1 MRSRKLLSTM
11 MVVALLGSDLV
22 VAASPALAQTSTP
35 GSGNGYSVTPS
46 LGGTDGAY
54 GRVLPGPSTTAPY
67 LGVPQPSPQML
78 PPMQPPPQMIQRPA
92 GPIGPNVCQPGGGG
106 QRPYQTVS
114 IPRSRPAEPGP
125 FPQAPQGPQAAP
137 GVTVTQVTVSQ
148 STPGATGAP
157 GGLAPQQSPA
167 QLVDP
172 RTQNVAPG
180 QPNVIQGP
188 QNVAPGPQ
196 TPEVDDLSRIE
207 AGFNL
212 DAVRVQQI
220 GSFQQPQV
228 SFALQQPQSPQQAQQ
243 TALAQQ
249 LAPTQQLPATPQRPS
264 VLDQPS
270 QAYLGPYGAPLR
282 QYGYAMFAGNVSTFA
297 PVDDIPVGPD
307 YVMGPGDDLTI
318 NVWGAVDSTLVRTV
332 DRNGRIVLPKVG
344 DLRIWGLTFSQADR
358 LIRDEL
364 ARYFRGFQ
372 TSVTM
377 GRLRTVSVHVV
388 GEVCQP
394 GVYTLSS
401 LATVTNALYS
411 AGGPTKL
418 GSLREV
424 RLLRSNVQVARID
437 LYDFLQRGDRA
448 RDYRLESGDTIF
460 VPTIGDV
467 VAIAGEVKRP
477 AIYEIQVG
485 TRLADVVTLAGGV
498 TPTSYLKRVQIVRA
512 LPNAERAT
520 LDVDLTAHYL
530 RGDETNNPLIN
541 AGDLVL
547 IHPADPRVYNIVKVA
562 GAVRYPGA
570 YELKPMMRISQLLPA
585 DKLLPEA
592 YTERVEVARR
602 KSDLTMEVLSVDLKK
617 AWSGDPNEDLLLR
630 PLDEVT
636 VRTELKSARTV
647 VLGGQVMRPGVY
659 TIADGEKLSSV
670 LERAGGFT
678 DRAFLKGATFTRAS
692 LRRTEQEQLD
702 AFMKTQEQR
711 MLASASTVIVGAEK
725 EEVAAQQQ
733 ALQARRE
740 ALRLLA
746 SKVVIGRMVVHVDQ
760 PEKLKGTENDVTL
773 IDGDTLSVPEPP
785 DSVLVIGAVRNSTSV
800 KHKEGAGVDYYINRV
815 GGYSKEA
822 DKGEAHIVRADGS
835 AISSFTNVRT
845 VEAGDTVIVPPKEEE
860 RIRTLPTIRD
870 IAQTIGSALIGIA
883 ALAVLF

>member
-1 MRSRKLLSTM
+1 MRLRKLMATM
-11 MVVALLGSDLV
+11 TMVALLGADLV
-22 VAASPALAQTSTP
+22 LAVSPALAQTSTP
-35 GSGNGYSVTPS
+35 GNGNGYQMTPG
-46 LGGTDGAY
+46 LGQSDGAY
-54 GRVLPGPSTTAPY
+54 GRVLPGPGTTAPY
-67 LGVPQPSPQML
+67 IGGPQQPQML
-78 PPMQPPPQMIQRPA
+78 PQMQQSPQMIQRPA
-92 GPIGPNVCQPGGGG
+92 GPAGPNICQPGIGG
-106 QRPYQTVS
+106 RPYQTVS
-114 IPRSRPAEPGP
+114 IPRSRPADQLPN
-125 FPQAPQGPQAAP
+125 QQGPQVAQ
-137 GVTVTQVTVSQ
+137 GGTVTQVTVTQ
-148 STPGATGAP
+148 GAP
-157 GGLAPQQSPA
+157 GALG
-167 QLVDP
+167 
-172 RTQNVAPG
+172 APG
-180 QPNVIQGP
+180 QPTQQQQQPQQFADPRTSNVG
-188 QNVAPGPQ
+188 V
-196 TPEVDDLSRIE
+196 TPTTADVDEFSRIE

-212 DAVRVQQI
+212 DSARVQQI
-220 GSFQQPQV
+220 GSFQQPQAQ
-228 SFALQQPQSPQQAQQ
+228 FAMQQPQSPQQAQQ
-243 TALAQQ
+243 AAL
-249 LAPTQQLPATPQRPS
+249 LQQLPQSQRPS
-264 VLDQPS
+264 NQDQAS
-270 QAYLGPYGAPLR
+270 QAYLGPFGAPLR
-282 QYGYAMFAGNVSTFA
+282 QYGYAMFATNVSTFA

-307 YVMGPGDDLTI
+307 YVLGPGDDLTI
-318 NVWGAVDSTLVRTV
+318 NVWGAVDSTLIRTV

-364 ARYFRGFQ
+364 SRFFRGFQ

-460 VPTIGDV
+460 VPTVGDV
-467 VAIAGEVKRP
+467 VAVAGEVKRP
-477 AIYEIQVG
+477 AIYEVQTG
-485 TRLADVVTLAGGV
+485 TRLADVVTLAGGI

-530 RGDETNNPLIN
+530 KGDEASNPLVN

-547 IHPADPRVYNIVKVA
+547 IHPADPRVYNIVKVD

-570 YELKPMMRISQLLPA
+570 YELKPLMRISQLLPA

-602 KSDLTMEVLSVDLKK
+602 RPDLTMEVLSVDLKK
-617 AWSGDPNEDLLLR
+617 AWGGDRNQDLLLR

-636 VRTELKSARTV
+636 VRTELKAARTI
-647 VLGGQVMRPGVY
+647 VLGGQVLRPGIY

-678 DRAFLKGATFTRAS
+678 DRAFLKGAAFTRAS
-692 LRRTEQEQLD
+692 LRRIEQEQLD

-746 SKVVIGRMVVHVDQ
+746 SKVVVGRMVVRLDQ
-760 PEKLKGTENDVTL
+760 PDKLKGTENDITL
-773 IDGDTLSVPEPP
+773 ISGDTLSVPEPP
-785 DSVLVIGAVRNSTSV
+785 DSVLVIGAVRTSTSV
-800 KHKEGAGVDYYINRV
+800 QHKDGASVDYYINRV

-822 DKGEAHIVRADGS
+822 DKKEAHIVKADGS
-835 AISSFTNVRT
+835 AIASFTNIRT
-845 VEAGDTVIVPPKEEE
+845 VEPGDTVIVPPKEEE
-860 RIRTLPTIRD
+860 KIRTLPTVRD
-870 IAQTIGSALIGIA
+870 IAQTIGAALLGIA

>member
-1 MRSRKLLSTM
+1 MRSRKLFATM
-11 MVVALLGSDLV
+11 TLVALLGSDFVL
-22 VAASPALAQTSTP
+22 AASPALGQTPTQ
-35 GSGNGYSVTPS
+35 GNGYPMTPT
-46 LGGTDGAY
+46 LGGGDGAY
-54 GRVLPGPSTTAPY
+54 GRYLPGPSTTAPY
-67 LGVPQPSPQML
+67 VGGPQQQPLQML
-78 PPMQPPPQMIQRPA
+78 PQTQPQMIQRPA
-92 GPIGPNVCQPGGGG
+92 GPVGPNLCQPGAVT
-106 QRPYQTVS
+106 RPYQTVS
-114 IPRSRPAEPGP
+114 IPRSRPAEPP
-125 FPQAPQGPQAAP
+125 LFQQQAPQAA
-137 GVTVTQVTVSQ
+137 TVTQVTVAQ
-148 STPGATGAP
+148 NAPGA
-157 GGLAPQQSPA
+157 PA
-167 QLVDP
+167 QATQQPGADV
-172 RTQNVAPG
+172 RT
-180 QPNVIQGP
+180 PNVGL
-188 QNVAPGPQ
+188 
-196 TPEVDDLSRIE
+196 TPSVPETEDLSRIE

-212 DAVRVQQI
+212 DQVRVQQI
-220 GSFQQPQV
+220 GSFQQQPSRQQQP
-228 SFALQQPQSPQQAQQ
+228 LQQNQLQQQAQQ
-243 TALAQQ
+243 SQQALLPPQQ
-249 LAPTQQLPATPQRPS
+249 FSLSQRQSTQ
-264 VLDQPS
+264 DQIS

-282 QYGYAMFAGNVSTFA
+282 QYGYSMFAANVSTFA

-307 YVMGPGDDLTI
+307 YVLGPGDDLTI

-364 ARYFRGFQ
+364 ARFFRGFQ

-401 LATVTNALYS
+401 LATVTNALFS

-424 RLLRSNVQVARID
+424 RLLRSNVQVARVD
-437 LYDFLQRGDRA
+437 LYDFLQRGDRT

-460 VPTIGDV
+460 VPTVGDV
-467 VAIAGEVKRP
+467 VAVAGEVKRP
-477 AIYEIQVG
+477 AIYEVQTG

-520 LDVDLTAHYL
+520 LDVDLTGHYL
-530 RGDETNNPLIN
+530 KGDEASNPLIN

-547 IHPADPRVYNIVKVA
+547 IHPADPRVYNIVKVD

-570 YELKPMMRISQLLPA
+570 YELKPMMRIGQLLPA
-585 DKLLPEA
+585 DRLLPEA

-602 KSDLTMEVLSVDLKK
+602 RPDLTMEVLSVDLKK
-617 AWSGDPNEDLLLR
+617 AWSGDPSHDLLLK

-636 VRTELKSARTV
+636 VRTELKSARTMI
-647 VLGGQVMRPGVY
+647 LGGQVVRPGVY
-659 TIADGEKLSSV
+659 TIAEGEKLSSV

-678 DRAFLKGATFTRAS
+678 DRAFLKGAAFTRAS
-692 LRRTEQEQLD
+692 LRRIEQEQLD
-702 AFMKTQEQR
+702 AFLKTQEQR
-711 MLASASTVIVGAEK
+711 MLSSASTVIVGAEK
-725 EEVAAQQQ
+725 EEVVAQQQ

-746 SKVVIGRMVVHVDQ
+746 SKVVVGRMVVHLDR
-760 PEKLKGTENDVTL
+760 PDRLKGSENDVVL
-773 IDGDTLSVPEPP
+773 VDGDTLNVPEPP

-800 KHKEGAGVDYYINRV
+800 QHKDGAGVDYYINRV

-822 DKGEAHIVRADGS
+822 DKKEAHIVKADGS
-835 AISSFTNVRT
+835 AISSFTNIRT
-845 VEAGDTVIVPPKEEE
+845 VEPGDTVIVPPKEEE
-860 RIRTLPTIRD
+860 KIRTLPTVRD
-870 IAQTIGSALIGIA
+870 IAQTIGAALLGIA

>member
-1 MRSRKLLSTM
+1 MRLRKLMATM
-11 MVVALLGSDLV
+11 TMVALLGSDLV
-22 VAASPALAQTSTP
+22 LAVSPAVAQTSTP
-35 GSGNGYSVTPS
+35 GNGNGYQMTPG
-46 LGGTDGAY
+46 LGQSDGAY
-54 GRVLPGPSTTAPY
+54 GRVLPGPGTTAPY
-67 LGVPQPSPQML
+67 IGGAQQPQML
-78 PPMQPPPQMIQRPA
+78 PQMPQSPQMIQRPA
-92 GPIGPNVCQPGGGG
+92 GPAGPNICQPGIGG
-106 QRPYQTVS
+106 RPYQTVS
-114 IPRSRPAEPGP
+114 IPRSRPADQLPH
-125 FPQAPQGPQAAP
+125 QQGPQVAQ
-137 GVTVTQVTVSQ
+137 GGTVTQVTVTQ
-148 STPGATGAP
+148 SAPGALGAP
-157 GGLAPQQSPA
+157 GQPTQQQQQPQQF
-167 QLVDP
+167 VDP
-172 RTQNVAPG
+172 RTSNVG
-180 QPNVIQGP
+180 V
-188 QNVAPGPQ
+188 
-196 TPEVDDLSRIE
+196 TPTTADVDEFSRIE

-212 DAVRVQQI
+212 DSARVQQI
-220 GSFQQPQV
+220 GSFQQPQAQ
-228 SFALQQPQSPQQAQQ
+228 FAMQQPQSPQQAQQ
-243 TALAQQ
+243 AAL
-249 LAPTQQLPATPQRPS
+249 LQQLPQSQRPS
-264 VLDQPS
+264 NQDQLS
-270 QAYLGPYGAPLR
+270 QAYLGPFGAPLR
-282 QYGYAMFAGNVSTFA
+282 QYGYAMFATNVSTFA

-307 YVMGPGDDLTI
+307 YVLGPGDDLTI
-318 NVWGAVDSTLVRTV
+318 NVWGAVDSTLIRTV

-364 ARYFRGFQ
+364 SRFFRGFQ

-460 VPTIGDV
+460 VPTVGDV
-467 VAIAGEVKRP
+467 VAVAGEVKRP
-477 AIYEIQVG
+477 AIYEVQTG
-485 TRLADVVTLAGGV
+485 TRLADVVTLAGGI

-530 RGDETNNPLIN
+530 KGDEASNPLVN

-547 IHPADPRVYNIVKVA
+547 IHPADPRVYNIVKVD

-570 YELKPMMRISQLLPA
+570 YELKPLMRISQLLPA

-602 KSDLTMEVLSVDLKK
+602 RPDLTMEVLSVDLKK
-617 AWSGDPNEDLLLR
+617 AWGGDRNQDLLLR

-636 VRTELKSARTV
+636 VRTELKAARTI
-647 VLGGQVMRPGVY
+647 VLGGQFARPGIY
-659 TIADGEKLSSV
+659 TIAEGEKLSSV
-670 LERAGGFT
+670 VERAGGFT
-678 DRAFLKGATFTRAS
+678 DRAFLKGAAFTRAS
-692 LRRTEQEQLD
+692 LRRIEQEQLD
-702 AFMKTQEQR
+702 AFLKTQEQR

-746 SKVVIGRMVVHVDQ
+746 SKVVVGRMVVRLDQ
-760 PEKLKGTENDVTL
+760 PDKLKGTENDVTL

-785 DSVLVIGAVRNSTSV
+785 DSVLVIGAVRTSTSV
-800 KHKEGAGVDYYINRV
+800 KHKDGASVDYYINRV

-822 DKGEAHIVRADGS
+822 DKKEAHIVKADGS
-835 AISSFTNVRT
+835 AIASFTNIRT
-845 VEAGDTVIVPPKEEE
+845 VEPGDTVIVPPKEEE
-860 RIRTLPTIRD
+860 KIRTLPTVRD
-870 IAQTIGSALIGIA
+870 IAQTIGAALLGIA

>member
-1 MRSRKLLSTM
+1 MRLRKLLATM
-11 MVVALLGSDLV
+11 TMVALLGSDLV
-22 VAASPALAQTSTP
+22 LAVSPAIAQTSTP
-35 GSGNGYSVTPS
+35 GNGNGYQMTPG
-46 LGGTDGAY
+46 LGQSDGAY
-54 GRVLPGPSTTAPY
+54 GRVLPGPGTTAPY
-67 LGVPQPSPQML
+67 IGVPQQQS
-78 PPMQPPPQMIQRPA
+78 PQMIQRPA
-92 GPIGPNVCQPGGGG
+92 GPAGPNICQPGIGG
-106 QRPYQTVS
+106 RPYQTVS
-114 IPRSRPAEPGP
+114 VPRSRPADQLPY
-125 FPQAPQGPQAAP
+125 QQGPQVAQ
-137 GVTVTQVTVSQ
+137 GGTVTQVTVTQ
-148 STPGATGAP
+148 SAPGA
-157 GGLAPQQSPA
+157 L
-167 QLVDP
+167 
-172 RTQNVAPG
+172 VAPG
-180 QPNVIQGP
+180 QPAQQQQPPPQQFADPRTSNVGVTQ
-188 QNVAPGPQ
+188 A
-196 TPEVDDLSRIE
+196 TADVDEFSRIE

-212 DAVRVQQI
+212 DSVRVQQI
-220 GSFQQPQV
+220 GSFQQTQV
-228 SFALQQPQSPQQAQQ
+228 QFALQQPQSPQQAQQ
-243 TALAQQ
+243 AALAQQ
-249 LAPTQQLPATPQRPS
+249 LPQSQQRPRNQ
-264 VLDQPS
+264 DQPS
-270 QAYLGPYGAPLR
+270 QAYLGPFGAPLR
-282 QYGYAMFAGNVSTFA
+282 QYGYAMFATNVSTFA

-307 YVMGPGDDLTI
+307 YVLGPGDDLTI
-318 NVWGAVDSTLVRTV
+318 NVWGAVDSTLIRTV

-364 ARYFRGFQ
+364 SRYFRGFQ

-460 VPTIGDV
+460 VPTVGDV
-467 VAIAGEVKRP
+467 VAVAGEVKRP
-477 AIYEIQVG
+477 AIYEVQTG
-485 TRLADVVTLAGGV
+485 TRLADVVTLAGGI

-530 RGDETNNPLIN
+530 KGDEASNPLVN

-547 IHPADPRVYNIVKVA
+547 IHPADPRVYNIVKVD

-570 YELKPMMRISQLLPA
+570 YELKPLMRISQLLPA

-592 YTERVEVARR
+592 YTERIEVARR
-602 KSDLTMEVLSVDLKK
+602 RPDLTMAVLPVDLKK
-617 AWSGDPNEDLLLR
+617 AWAGDRDQDLLLR

-636 VRTELKSARTV
+636 VRTELKAARTI
-647 VLGGQVMRPGVY
+647 VLGGQVLRPGVY

-670 LERAGGFT
+670 LARAGGFT
-678 DRAFLKGATFTRAS
+678 DRAFLKGAAFTRAS
-692 LRRTEQEQLD
+692 LRRIEQEQLD

-746 SKVVIGRMVVHVDQ
+746 SKVVVGRMVVRLD
-760 PEKLKGTENDVTL
+760 PPDKLKGTENDITL

-785 DSVLVIGAVRNSTSV
+785 DSVLVIGAVRTSTSV
-800 KHKEGAGVDYYINRV
+800 QHKDGAGVDYYINRV

-822 DKGEAHIVRADGS
+822 DKKEAHIVKADGS
-835 AISSFTNVRT
+835 AIASFTNIRT

-860 RIRTLPTIRD
+860 KIRTLPTVRD
-870 IAQTIGSALIGIA
+870 IAQTIGAALIGIA

>member
-1 MRSRKLLSTM
+1 MRLRKLLATM
-11 MVVALLGSDLV
+11 TMVALLGSDLV
-22 VAASPALAQTSTP
+22 LAVSPAIAQTSTP
-35 GSGNGYSVTPS
+35 GNGNGYQMTPG
-46 LGGTDGAY
+46 LGQSDGAY
-54 GRVLPGPSTTAPY
+54 GRVLPGPGTTAPY
-67 LGVPQPSPQML
+67 IGVPQQPQML
-78 PPMQPPPQMIQRPA
+78 PQMQQSPQMIQRPA
-92 GPIGPNVCQPGGGG
+92 GPAGPNICQPGIGG
-106 QRPYQTVS
+106 RPYQTVS
-114 IPRSRPAEPGP
+114 IPRSRPADQLPY
-125 FPQAPQGPQAAP
+125 QQGPQVAQ
-137 GVTVTQVTVSQ
+137 GGTVTQVTVTQ
-148 STPGATGAP
+148 SAPGALGAP
-157 GGLAPQQSPA
+157 GQLTQQQQQQPPQQFA
-167 QLVDP
+167 DP
-172 RTQNVAPG
+172 RTANVG
-180 QPNVIQGP
+180 V
-188 QNVAPGPQ
+188 
-196 TPEVDDLSRIE
+196 TPATADVDEFSRIE

-212 DAVRVQQI
+212 DSVRVQQI
-220 GSFQQPQV
+220 GSFQQTQV
-228 SFALQQPQSPQQAQQ
+228 QFALQQPQSPQQAQQ
-243 TALAQQ
+243 AALAQQ
-249 LAPTQQLPATPQRPS
+249 LPQSQQRPS
-264 VLDQPS
+264 NQDQPS
-270 QAYLGPYGAPLR
+270 QAYLGPFGAPLR
-282 QYGYAMFAGNVSTFA
+282 QYGYSMFATNVSTFA

-318 NVWGAVDSTLVRTV
+318 NVWGAVDSTLIRTV

-364 ARYFRGFQ
+364 SRYFRGFQ

-460 VPTIGDV
+460 VPTVGDV
-467 VAIAGEVKRP
+467 VAVAGEVKRP
-477 AIYEIQVG
+477 AIYEVQTG
-485 TRLADVVTLAGGV
+485 TRLADVVALAGGI

-530 RGDETNNPLIN
+530 KGDEASNPLVN

-547 IHPADPRVYNIVKVA
+547 IHPADPRVYNIVKVD

-570 YELKPMMRISQLLPA
+570 YELKPLMRISQLLPA

-592 YTERVEVARR
+592 YTERIEVARR
-602 KSDLTMEVLSVDLKK
+602 RPDLTMEVLAVDLKK
-617 AWSGDPNEDLLLR
+617 AWAGDRDQDLLLR

-636 VRTELKSARTV
+636 VRTELKAARTI
-647 VLGGQVMRPGVY
+647 VLGGQILRPGIY

-670 LERAGGFT
+670 LARAGGFT
-678 DRAFLKGATFTRAS
+678 DRAFLKGAAFTRAS
-692 LRRTEQEQLD
+692 LRRIEQEQLD

-746 SKVVIGRMVVHVDQ
+746 SKVVIGRMVVRLDQ
-760 PEKLKGTENDVTL
+760 PDKLKGSENDITL
-773 IDGDTLSVPEPP
+773 INGDTLTVPEPP
-785 DSVLVIGAVRNSTSV
+785 DSVLVIGAVRTSTSV
-800 KHKEGAGVDYYINRV
+800 QHKEGAGVDYYINRV

-822 DKGEAHIVRADGS
+822 DKDEAHLIKADGS
-835 AISSFTNVRT
+835 AIASFTKIRT
-845 VEAGDTVIVPPKEEE
+845 VEPGDTVIVPPKEEE
-860 RIRTLPTIRD
+860 KIRTLPTVRD
-870 IAQTIGSALIGIA
+870 IAQTIGAALIGIA

>member
-1 MRSRKLLSTM
+1 MRLRKLLATM
-11 MVVALLGSDLV
+11 TMVALLGSDLV
-22 VAASPALAQTSTP
+22 LAVSPAIAQTSTP
-35 GSGNGYSVTPS
+35 GNGNGYQMTPG
-46 LGGTDGAY
+46 LGQSDGAY
-54 GRVLPGPSTTAPY
+54 GRVLPGPGTTAPY
-67 LGVPQPSPQML
+67 IGVPQQPQML
-78 PPMQPPPQMIQRPA
+78 PQMQQSPQMIQRPA
-92 GPIGPNVCQPGGGG
+92 GPAGPNICQPGIGG
-106 QRPYQTVS
+106 RPYQTVS
-114 IPRSRPAEPGP
+114 IPRSRPADQLPY
-125 FPQAPQGPQAAP
+125 QQGPQVAQ
-137 GVTVTQVTVSQ
+137 GGTVTQVTVTQ
-148 STPGATGAP
+148 SAPGALGAP
-157 GGLAPQQSPA
+157 GQLTQQQQQQPPQQFS
-167 QLVDP
+167 DP
-172 RTQNVAPG
+172 RTSNVG
-180 QPNVIQGP
+180 V
-188 QNVAPGPQ
+188 
-196 TPEVDDLSRIE
+196 TPATADVDEFSRIE

-212 DAVRVQQI
+212 DSVRVQQI
-220 GSFQQPQV
+220 GSFQQTQV
-228 SFALQQPQSPQQAQQ
+228 QFAMQQPQSPQQAQQ
-243 TALAQQ
+243 AALAQQ
-249 LAPTQQLPATPQRPS
+249 LPQSQQRPS
-264 VLDQPS
+264 NQDQPS
-270 QAYLGPYGAPLR
+270 QAYLGPFGAPLR
-282 QYGYAMFAGNVSTFA
+282 QYGYSMFATNVSTFA

-318 NVWGAVDSTLVRTV
+318 NVWGAVDSTLIRTV

-364 ARYFRGFQ
+364 SRYFRGFQ

-460 VPTIGDV
+460 VPTVGDV
-467 VAIAGEVKRP
+467 VAVAGEVKRP
-477 AIYEIQVG
+477 AIYEVQTG
-485 TRLADVVTLAGGV
+485 TRLADVVALAGGI

-530 RGDETNNPLIN
+530 KGDEASNPLVN

-547 IHPADPRVYNIVKVA
+547 IHPADPRVYNIVKVD

-570 YELKPMMRISQLLPA
+570 YELKPLMRISQLLPA

-592 YTERVEVARR
+592 YTERIEVARR
-602 KSDLTMEVLSVDLKK
+602 RPDLTMEVLAVDLKK
-617 AWSGDPNEDLLLR
+617 AWAGDRNQDLLLR

-636 VRTELKSARTV
+636 VRTELKAARTI
-647 VLGGQVMRPGVY
+647 VLGGQVLRPGVY

-670 LERAGGFT
+670 LARAGGFT
-678 DRAFLKGATFTRAS
+678 DRAFLKGAAFTRAS
-692 LRRTEQEQLD
+692 LRRIEQEQLD

-746 SKVVIGRMVVHVDQ
+746 SKVVVGRMVVRLDQ
-760 PEKLKGTENDVTL
+760 PDKLKGTENDVTL
-773 IDGDTLSVPEPP
+773 INGDTLTVPEPP
-785 DSVLVIGAVRNSTSV
+785 DSVLVIGAVRTSTSV
-800 KHKEGAGVDYYINRV
+800 QHKEGAGVDYYINRV

-822 DKGEAHIVRADGS
+822 DKDEAHLIKADGS
-835 AISSFTNVRT
+835 AIASFTKIRT
-845 VEAGDTVIVPPKEEE
+845 VEPGDTVIVPPKEEE
-860 RIRTLPTIRD
+860 KIRALPTIRD
-870 IAQTIGSALIGIA
+870 IAQTIGAALLGIA

>member
-1 MRSRKLLSTM
+1 MRSKKLFATM
-11 MVVALLGSDLV
+11 TLVALLGSDFVL
-22 VAASPALAQTSTP
+22 AASPALGQTPTQ
-35 GSGNGYSVTPS
+35 GNGYPMTPT
-46 LGGTDGAY
+46 LGGSDGAY
-54 GRVLPGPSTTAPY
+54 GRYLPGPSTTAPY
-67 LGVPQPSPQML
+67 VGVPQQQLPQML
-78 PPMQPPPQMIQRPA
+78 PQMLPQTQSPMIQRPT
-92 GPIGPNVCQPGGGG
+92 GPAGPNVCQPGAGP
-106 QRPYQTVS
+106 RPYQTVS
-114 IPRSRPAEPGP
+114 IPRSRPTEPP
-125 FPQAPQGPQAAP
+125 FFQQQAPQAA
-137 GVTVTQVTVSQ
+137 TVTQVTVSQ
-148 STPGATGAP
+148 NAP
-157 GGLAPQQSPA
+157 GIPA
-167 QLVDP
+167 QVTQQPGGDVRTPYVGLTPLV
-172 RTQNVAPG
+172 
-180 QPNVIQGP
+180 
-188 QNVAPGPQ
+188 
-196 TPEVDDLSRIE
+196 PEMEDFSRIE

-212 DAVRVQQI
+212 DQVRVQQI
-220 GSFQQPQV
+220 GSFQQQPSPQ
-228 SFALQQPQSPQQAQQ
+228 FQQFQRQQQPLQPNQMQQQPQQSQQSMQP
-243 TALAQQ
+243 AQQ
-249 LAPTQQLPATPQRPS
+249 LVLSQRQNTQ
-264 VLDQPS
+264 DQPY
-270 QAYLGPYGAPLR
+270 QAYLGPYGTPLR
-282 QYGYAMFAGNVSTFA
+282 QYGYTMFATTVSTFA

-307 YVMGPGDDLTI
+307 YVLGPGDDLTI

-364 ARYFRGFQ
+364 ARFFRGFQ

-401 LATVTNALYS
+401 LATVTNALFS

-424 RLLRSNVQVARID
+424 RLLRSNVQVARVD
-437 LYDFLQRGDRA
+437 LYDFLQRGDRT

-460 VPTIGDV
+460 VPTVGDV
-467 VAIAGEVKRP
+467 VAVAGEVKRP
-477 AIYEIQVG
+477 AIYEVQTG

-520 LDVDLTAHYL
+520 LDVDLTSHYL
-530 RGDETNNPLIN
+530 KGDEASNPLIN

-547 IHPADPRVYNIVKVA
+547 IHPADPRVYNIVKVD

-570 YELKPMMRISQLLPA
+570 YELKPMMRIGQLLPA
-585 DKLLPEA
+585 DRLLPEA

-602 KSDLTMEVLSVDLKK
+602 RPDLTMEVLSVDLKK
-617 AWSGDPNEDLLLR
+617 AWSSDPSHDLLLK

-636 VRTELKSARTV
+636 VRTELKSARTII
-647 VLGGQVMRPGVY
+647 LGGQVVRPGVY
-659 TIADGEKLSSV
+659 TIAEGEKLSSV

-678 DRAFLKGATFTRAS
+678 DRAFLKGAAFTRAS
-692 LRRTEQEQLD
+692 LRRIEQEQLD
-702 AFMKTQEQR
+702 AFLKTQEQR
-711 MLASASTVIVGAEK
+711 MLSSASTVIVGAEK

-746 SKVVIGRMVVHVDQ
+746 SKVVVGRMVVHLDR
-760 PEKLKGTENDVTL
+760 PDRLKGSENDVVVV
-773 IDGDTLSVPEPP
+773 DGDTLNVPEPP

-800 KHKEGAGVDYYINRV
+800 QHKEGAGVDYYINRV

-822 DKGEAHIVRADGS
+822 DKKEAHIVKADGS
-835 AISSFTNVRT
+835 AISSFTNIRT
-845 VEAGDTVIVPPKEEE
+845 VEPGDTVIVPPKEEE
-860 RIRTLPTIRD
+860 KIRTLPTVRD
-870 IAQTIGSALIGIA
+870 IAQTIGAALLGIA

>member
-1 MRSRKLLSTM
+1 MSIVRVESGTSGGDRDMRSTKLFATM
-11 MVVALLGSDLV
+11 TLVALLGSDFVL
-22 VAASPALAQTSTP
+22 AASPALGQTPTQ
-35 GSGNGYSVTPS
+35 GNGYPMTPT
-46 LGGTDGAY
+46 LGGGDGAY
-54 GRVLPGPSTTAPY
+54 GRYLPGPSTTAPY
-67 LGVPQPSPQML
+67 VGGPQQQPLQML
-78 PPMQPPPQMIQRPA
+78 PQPQPQMIQRPA
-92 GPIGPNVCQPGGGG
+92 GPVGPNLCQPGAVT
-106 QRPYQTVS
+106 RPYQTVS
-114 IPRSRPAEPGP
+114 IPRSRPAEPP
-125 FPQAPQGPQAAP
+125 LFQQQAPQAA
-137 GVTVTQVTVSQ
+137 TVTQVTVAQ
-148 STPGATGAP
+148 NAPGA
-157 GGLAPQQSPA
+157 PA
-167 QLVDP
+167 QITQQPGADV
-172 RTQNVAPG
+172 RT
-180 QPNVIQGP
+180 PNVGL
-188 QNVAPGPQ
+188 
-196 TPEVDDLSRIE
+196 TPSVPEMEDLSRIE

-212 DAVRVQQI
+212 DQVRVQQI
-220 GSFQQPQV
+220 GNFQQ
-228 SFALQQPQSPQQAQQ
+228 
-243 TALAQQ
+243 
-249 LAPTQQLPATPQRPS
+249 
-264 VLDQPS
+264 QPS
-270 QAYLGPYGAPLR
+270 QQFPQFPRQQQPLQQNQVQQSQQALLPPQQFSLSQRQSTPDQTSQGYLGPYGAPLR
-282 QYGYAMFAGNVSTFA
+282 QYGYSMFAATVSTFA
-297 PVDDIPVGPD
+297 PVADIPVGPD
-307 YVMGPGDDLTI
+307 YVLGPGDDLTI

-460 VPTIGDV
+460 VPTVGDV
-467 VAIAGEVKRP
+467 VAVAGEVKRP
-477 AIYEIQVG
+477 AIYEVQTG
-485 TRLADVVTLAGGV
+485 TRLADVVTLTVAI
-498 TPTSYLKRVQIVRA
+498 TPTSYLKRVQTVRA

-530 RGDETNNPLIN
+530 KGDEASNPLIN

-547 IHPADPRVYNIVKVA
+547 IHPADPRVYNIVKVD

-570 YELKPMMRISQLLPA
+570 YELKPMMRIGQLLPA

-602 KSDLTMEVLSVDLKK
+602 RPDLTMEVVSVDLKK
-617 AWSGDPNEDLLLR
+617 AWSGDPGNDLLLK

-636 VRTELKSARTV
+636 VRTELKAARAIL
-647 VLGGQVMRPGVY
+647 LGGQVVRPGIY
-659 TIADGEKLSSV
+659 TIAEGEKLSSV

-678 DRAFLKGATFTRAS
+678 DRAFLKGAAFTRAS
-692 LRRTEQEQLD
+692 LRKIEQEQLD

-746 SKVVIGRMVVHVDQ
+746 SKVVVGRMVVHLDR
-760 PEKLKGTENDVTL
+760 PDRLKGSENDVVVV
-773 IDGDTLSVPEPP
+773 DGDTLNVPEPP

-800 KHKEGAGVDYYINRV
+800 QHKEGAGVDYYINRV

-822 DKGEAHIVRADGS
+822 DKKEAHIVKADGS
-835 AISSFTNVRT
+835 AISSFTNIRT
-845 VEAGDTVIVPPKEEE
+845 VEPGDTVIVPPKEEE
-860 RIRTLPTIRD
+860 KIRSEERRVGKECRSRWSPD
-870 IAQTIGSALIGIA
+870 H
-883 ALAVLF
+883 

>member
-1 MRSRKLLSTM
+1 MSTVRVKSGTAGGDTTMRARKLLATM
-11 MVVALLGSDLV
+11 TLLALLGSDFVL
-22 VAASPALAQTSTP
+22 AAAPAVGQTSTP
-35 GSGNGYSVTPS
+35 GNGYSTTPPA
-46 LGGTDGAY
+46 LGGSDGAY
-54 GRVLPGPSTTAPY
+54 GRVLPGPSTATPY
-67 LGVPQPSPQML
+67 LGMPQPLPQTLQQSPT
-78 PPMQPPPQMIQRPA
+78 QMIQRPV
-92 GPIGPNVCQPGGGG
+92 GPTGPNVCQPGTGT
-106 QRPYQTVS
+106 RAYQTVS
-114 IPRSRPAEPGP
+114 IPRARPAEPTP
-125 FPQAPQGPQAAP
+125 FAQTPLLQQPPSA
-137 GVTVTQVTVSQ
+137 TVTQVTVSQ
-148 STPGATGAP
+148 GVPGA
-157 GGLAPQQSPA
+157 APQITQQPA
-167 QLVDP
+167 SEL
-172 RTQNVAPG
+172 RTPQAALP
-180 QPNVIQGP
+180 QPPAEID
-188 QNVAPGPQ
+188 
-196 TPEVDDLSRIE
+196 ELSRIE
-207 AGFNL
+207 AGFNM
-212 DAVRVQQI
+212 DPVRLQQI
-220 GSFQQPQV
+220 GGVQQVGPPQT
-228 SFALQQPQSPQQAQQ
+228 QQ
-243 TALAQQ
+243 TGGVQQGGGRPQMSTPPAPAQRQ
-249 LAPTQQLPATPQRPS
+249 DAQ
-264 VLDQPS
+264 DQPNLS
-270 QAYLGPYGAPLR
+270 FLGPFGAPLR
-282 QYGYAMFAGNVSTFA
+282 QYGYSMFAGNVSTFA

-307 YVMGPGDDLTI
+307 YVLGPGDDLTI
-318 NVWGAVDSTLVRTV
+318 NVWGAVDSTMMRTV

-364 ARYFRGFQ
+364 ARFFRGFQ

-401 LATVTNALYS
+401 LSTVTNALYS

-424 RLLRSNVQVARID
+424 RLLRSNIQVARID

-460 VPTIGDV
+460 VPTVGDV
-467 VAIAGEVKRP
+467 VAVAGEVKRP
-477 AIYEIQVG
+477 AIYEVRTG

-512 LPNAERAT
+512 LPNVERAT

-530 RGDETNNPLIN
+530 KGDEASNPVVN

-547 IHPADPRVYNIVKVA
+547 IHPADPRVYNIVKVE

-570 YELKPMMRISQLLPA
+570 YELKPMMRIGQLLPA

-592 YTERVEVARR
+592 YAERVEVARR
-602 KSDLTMEVLSVDLKK
+602 RPDLTMEVVAVDLKK
-617 AWSGDPNEDLLLR
+617 AWSGDPSHDLLLK

-636 VRTELKSARTV
+636 VRTELRPARSVT
-647 VLGGQVMRPGVY
+647 LTGQVVRPGIY

-670 LERAGGFT
+670 LERAGGLT
-678 DRAFLKGATFTRAS
+678 DRAFPKGSVFTRAS
-692 LRRTEQEQLD
+692 LRKIEQEQLE
-702 AFMKTQEQR
+702 AFLKTQEQR

-740 ALRLLA
+740 ALRLLS
-746 SKVVIGRMVVHVDQ
+746 SKVVVGRMVLHLDQ
-760 PEKLKGTENDVTL
+760 PGRLKGGENDVTL

-785 DSVLVIGAVRNSTSV
+785 DSVLVIGAVRSSTSV

-822 DKGEAHIVRADGS
+822 DKKDAHIVKADGS
-835 AISSFTNVRT
+835 AISSFTNIRT
-845 VEAGDTVIVPPKEEE
+845 IEPGDTVIVPPKEEE
-860 RIRTLPTIRD
+860 KIRTLPTVRD
-870 IAQTIGSALIGIA
+870 IAQTIGAALIGIA

>member
-1 MRSRKLLSTM
+1 MRWRQFFATTTL
-11 MVVALLGSDLV
+11 VALLGSDFVL
-22 VAASPALAQTSTP
+22 AASPALGQTATP
-35 GSGNGYSVTPS
+35 GNGYLGNGYSTTTPT
-46 LGGTDGAY
+46 LGGADGAY
-54 GRVLPGPSTTAPY
+54 GRVLPGPSTTTPY
-67 LGVPQPSPQML
+67 LGGPQQLPQTL
-78 PPMQPPPQMIQRPA
+78 QQPPAQMIQRPV
-92 GPIGPNVCQPGGGG
+92 GPAGPNVCQPGIGG
-106 QRPYQTVS
+106 RPYQTVS
-114 IPRSRPAEPGP
+114 IPRARPAEPSP
-125 FPQAPQGPQAAP
+125 FAQAPFLQQQPPPA
-137 GVTVTQVTVSQ
+137 TVTQVTVSQ
-148 STPGATGAP
+148 GVPGA
-157 GGLAPQQSPA
+157 APQVTQQSA
-167 QLVDP
+167 TDM
-172 RTQNVAPG
+172 RTQQAAL
-180 QPNVIQGP
+180 P
-188 QNVAPGPQ
+188 QLPAD
-196 TPEVDDLSRIE
+196 VDELSRIE
-207 AGFNL
+207 AGFNM
-212 DAVRVQQI
+212 DPVRLQQVGGVQQV
-220 GSFQQPQV
+220 GMPQTRPTAGVQQ
-228 SFALQQPQSPQQAQQ
+228 AGGLPQSL
-243 TALAQQ
+243 ALAQRQ
-249 LAPTQQLPATPQRPS
+249 DPS
-264 VLDQPS
+264 F
-270 QAYLGPYGAPLR
+270 LGPFGAPLR
-282 QYGYAMFAGNVSTFA
+282 QYGYAMFAASVSTFA

-307 YVMGPGDDLTI
+307 YVLGPGDDLTI
-318 NVWGAVDSTLVRTV
+318 NVWGAIDSTMIRTV

-364 ARYFRGFQ
+364 ARFFRGFQ

-424 RLLRSNVQVARID
+424 RLLRSNIQVARID

-460 VPTIGDV
+460 VPTVGDV
-467 VAIAGEVKRP
+467 VAVAGEVKRP
-477 AIYEIQVG
+477 AIYEVQTG

-530 RGDETNNPLIN
+530 KGDEASNPMVN

-547 IHPADPRVYNIVKVA
+547 IHPADPRVYNIVKVE

-570 YELKPMMRISQLLPA
+570 YELKPMMRIGQLLPA

-602 KSDLTMEVLSVDLKK
+602 RPDLTMEVVAVDLKK
-617 AWSGDPNEDLLLR
+617 AWTGDPSQDLLLK

-636 VRTELKSARTV
+636 VRTELRAARTV
-647 VLGGQVMRPGVY
+647 ALTGQVVRPGIY

-670 LERAGGFT
+670 LERAGGLT
-678 DRAFLKGATFTRAS
+678 DRAFPKGAVFTRAS
-692 LRRTEQEQLD
+692 LRRIEQEQLD
-702 AFMKTQEQR
+702 AFLKTQEQR
-711 MLASASTVIVGAEK
+711 MLAAASTTIVGAEK
-725 EEVAAQQQ
+725 EDVAAQQQ

-740 ALRLLA
+740 ALRLLS
-746 SKVVIGRMVVHVDQ
+746 SKVVVGRMVLNLDQ
-760 PEKLKGTENDVTL
+760 ATRLKGSENDVVL
-773 IDGDTLSVPEPP
+773 VDGDTLNVPEPP
-785 DSVLVIGAVRNSTSV
+785 DSVLVIGAVRSSTSV

-822 DKGEAHIVRADGS
+822 DKNDAHIVKADGS
-835 AISSFTNVRT
+835 AISSFTNIRT
-845 VEAGDTVIVPPKEEE
+845 IEPGDTVIVPPKEEE
-860 RIRTLPTIRD
+860 KIRTLPTVRD
-870 IAQTIGSALIGIA
+870 IAQTIGAALIGIA